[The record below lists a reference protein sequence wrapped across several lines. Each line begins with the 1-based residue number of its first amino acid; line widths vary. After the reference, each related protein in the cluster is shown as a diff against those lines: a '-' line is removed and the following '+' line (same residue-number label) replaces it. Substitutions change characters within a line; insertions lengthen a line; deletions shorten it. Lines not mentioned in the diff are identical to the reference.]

1 MDEGWSRW
9 DKVEEEE
16 VEAEVLPVPFELGVV
31 DGGQRDDVVEDV
43 DEVATDDDDDDDD
56 ANDVA
61 EGGEGPEE
69 LELFELDEG
78 EEEIGVTP
86 EDDRRTL
93 LLLPM

>member
-9 DKVEEEE
+9 DDAEEEE
-16 VEAEVLPVPFELGVV
+16 VEEEVLQVPFELGVV

-43 DEVATDDDDDDDD
+43 DEVATADDDDDD